1 LKVLKAKRVAQMNPI
16 TLGPPMHCEGS
27 YRVREVLGAN
37 QQPEGFTFDGPGF
50 NALIIYPSFQEAL
63 AAVQSLAA
71 QETPKDDR
79 PTAA

>member
-1 LKVLKAKRVAQMNPI
+1 MNPI

>member
-1 LKVLKAKRVAQMNPI
+1 MNPI
-16 TLGPPMHCEGS
+16 KLSPPMHCEGI

-50 NALIIYPSFQEAL
+50 NALIIYPSFPEAL
-63 AAVQSLAA
+63 AAVQALAT
-71 QETPKDDR
+71 QETPRDDR

>member
-1 LKVLKAKRVAQMNPI
+1 MNPI

-37 QQPEGFTFDGPGF
+37 QRPEGFTFDGPGF
-50 NALIIYPSFQEAL
+50 NALIIYSSFQEAR
-63 AAVQSLAA
+63 AAVRSLAE
-71 QETPKDDR
+71 QETPRDDR